1 MKPIIYVAAPVT
13 GDPIGNAKRAIR
25 WVRWF
30 VEKDP
35 TRIYIAPWVAEVLGF
50 ADETLAAGFYQRV
63 LDDDIEVVS
72 RLDGLVGV
80 GGKWSGGMLQERVV
94 PRVTRRPLLDMTKYL
109 EPTDVPESFHLE
121 AAWREADPRESLS
134 YVEPY

>member
-1 MKPIIYVAAPVT
+1 VKPIIYVAAPVS
-13 GDPIGNAKRAIR
+13 GDPVGNTQRAIR

-50 ADETLAAGFYQRV
+50 ASEALPAGFYQHV
-63 LDDDIEVVS
+63 LDDDVEVVARCS
-72 RLDGLVGV
+72 GLVGV
-80 GGKWSGGMLQERVV
+80 AGKWSGGMLQERVV
-94 PRVTRRPLLDMTKYL
+94 PRVLRRPLLDMTRFL
-109 EPTDVPESFHLE
+109 EPTDVPDSFNLE
-121 AAWREADPRESLS
+121 DEWKQVNPADEYN